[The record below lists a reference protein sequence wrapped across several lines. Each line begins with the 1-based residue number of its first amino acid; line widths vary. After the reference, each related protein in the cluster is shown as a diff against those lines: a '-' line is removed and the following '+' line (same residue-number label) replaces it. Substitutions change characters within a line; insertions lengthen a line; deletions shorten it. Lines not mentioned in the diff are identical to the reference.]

1 MKTIGI
7 IGGLG
12 PESTLDYYREIISVF
27 KSKDGNLAYPEIVL
41 FSVNLD
47 AVMTLIDEK
56 NWAGLSRV
64 LSEKIEA
71 LHQAGAE
78 FAAIASNTPHI
89 VFQEVQASSPIPLLS
104 IVEATCDKARQM
116 GVQRAG
122 LMGTQLT
129 MASDYY
135 QKVFQPR
142 GISIAVPSEKEQQF
156 IHEKLFT
163 EIELGIFK
171 DATRKALFEIAERMM
186 AAESIDALI
195 LGCTEL
201 PLIMPEKIMTENGYE
216 IPFLN
221 TTAIHC
227 ERIVSYCLAPIAA

>member
-12 PESTLDYYREIISVF
+12 PESTLDYYREIISAF
-27 KSKDGNLAYPEIVL
+27 KSRDGNLAYPEIIL
-41 FSVNLD
+41 FSVNLEEF
-47 AVMTLIDEK
+47 MTLIDEK
-56 NWAGLSRV
+56 NWAGLSRA
-64 LSEKIEA
+64 LSEKIDA

-89 VFQEVQASSPIPLLS
+89 VFQEVQSRSPIPLLS

-116 GVQRAG
+116 GVKRAG
-122 LMGTQLT
+122 LMGTRLT
-129 MASDYY
+129 MASDFYR
-135 QKVFQPR
+135 KVFQPR

-171 DATRKALFEIAERMM
+171 DTTRQALFEIAERMM
-186 AAESIDALI
+186 AAESIDALV

-201 PLIMPEKIMTENGYE
+201 PLIMLETVMPENRYD

-227 ERIVSYCLAPIAA
+227 ERIVSYCIDPIAS